1 MDPMNRGPEE
11 YGHDG
16 DDRDGAGIGRE
27 GTHDDG
33 AAAPEHLTPQDA
45 PPGPP
50 APGPLATADFGPP
63 AVARTVQVV
72 SGDFLLTVNPVDGSE
87 IEPCPPGEQPGHP
100 PKHSAVER
108 AERRRAAQPP
118 VPPGPTLPRLPLL
131 ERQEERERL
140 VRLLA
145 RGRSVRLTGPAGSG
159 RTALLAA
166 VAEDCADLAPDGVI
180 RLSGYHRTVGDLL
193 YDLFAAVHDAP
204 LHRPDRAMLRELL
217 RDIGAVVV
225 LDDLEF
231 GGAALEELL
240 DATPECAFLVAAT
253 PDIAAPSPE
262 SHLEEVFLGGLG
274 EDQHGLLHGERGA
287 EADCK
292 NRQCWHSFFSGGY
305 FSTPIT
311 TFDVT
316 MNTVRRGSSRA
327 SSGVSQLIRGLCPA
341 KLWIASAS

>member
-1 MDPMNRGPEE
+1 MNRGPEE

-118 VPPGPTLPRLPLL
+118 VPPGPALPRLPLL

-193 YDLFAAVHDAP
+193 YDLFAAVHDAHVDERRGP
-204 LHRPDRAMLRELL
+204 GDRRGDAGTTGERA
-217 RDIGAVVV
+217 AVP
-225 LDDLEF
+225 
-231 GGAALEELL
+231 GGQHVGRVDQRARAE
-240 DATPECAFLVAAT
+240 VAAVGV
-253 PDIAAPSPE
+253 AAE
-262 SHLEEVFLGGLG
+262 LEPL
-274 EDQHGLLHGERGA
+274 
-287 EADCK
+287 
-292 NRQCWHSFFSGGY
+292 
-305 FSTPIT
+305 
-311 TFDVT
+311 
-316 MNTVRRGSSRA
+316 TVAGSSERT
-327 SSGVSQLIRGLCPA
+327 SMR
-341 KLWIASAS
+341 W